1 MAKKM
6 KVLLLIDIQFEAE
19 PGYEFEEELKD
30 PYFATYAKA
39 LRSLKKKGHDVKV
52 LGIFKKLDPLFE
64 EVKKDRPDIIVNQ
77 ADCFNDKSHLDKNI
91 AWVLEMLGVPFT
103 GASPTSLLI
112 CNNKALNK
120 KILRYHRIHVP
131 NFQTYYSD
139 RKIKVLKK
147 LKLPCV
153 VKPLAEEASRG
164 ISLASVVDTEAALI
178 ERVKFIHESM
188 KQDAIAEEY
197 IEGREFYIGIFG
209 HKRLTVLPPR
219 EMIFGNLPDD
229 EPRIATY
236 KAKWDKEYQK
246 RWKIDNVP
254 AKNLDEALLKKVS
267 DMCKRAYRA
276 LNMKCYARFDIRI
289 TPEGKIYIIEPN
301 ANPSLAPDD
310 EFVLAAKKYGLSYDQ
325 LLDRLMQLALSR
337 G

>member
-1 MAKKM
+1 M
-6 KVLLLIDIQFEAE
+6 KA
-19 PGYEFEEELKD
+19 
-30 PYFATYAKA
+30 
-39 LRSLKKKGHDVKV
+39 VKT
-52 LGIFKKLDPLFE
+52 
-64 EVKKDRPDIIVNQ
+64 
-77 ADCFNDKSHLDKNI
+77 KN
-91 AWVLEMLGVPFT
+91 
-103 GASPTSLLI
+103 
-112 CNNKALNK
+112 
-120 KILRYHRIHVP
+120 
-131 NFQTYYSD
+131 
-139 RKIKVLKK
+139 RKIAPAVMKSAAMPAVWCRNTVYGQATASSKESVL
-147 LKLPCV
+147 PTANARGV
-153 VKPLAEEASRG
+153 QEE
-164 ISLASVVDTEAALI
+164 
-178 ERVKFIHESM
+178 
-188 KQDAIAEEY
+188 AIAEEY